1 MSSAPWRGKPRG
13 TFRSGAQKLQREI
26 ALGCASDTL
35 CKLAQDDDNEPTCVD
50 KWIDDAKQPHLTGLR
65 EHEYRLISFKNLNT
79 LSSKFHGCEEDN

>member
-35 CKLAQDDDNEPTCVD
+35 CKLEQAFFV
-50 KWIDDAKQPHLTGLR
+50 AKCGRMTRSCSDVVSSHVASLLPW
-65 EHEYRLISFKNLNT
+65 YSIIVPLIW
-79 LSSKFHGCEEDN
+79 